1 MDPEAV
7 IFDLSSDE
15 DVGWGQNLGDGG
27 DDCDRVED
35 CKWIQ
40 DFFYD
45 DVVLLSEVVVKPKD
59 NKLKNNNDNNNSY
72 VKDFV
77 DDDNDCVILDGDPDK
92 VVQGRK
98 TQTDVEQSDSDDLVV
113 VGETGQVA
121 CRDYPHPRDLCAKFS
136 FTSTPHE
143 QYCNQCHCYVCDS
156 LAPCLQ
162 WGTGISFSD
171 HCHAT
176 GKEKFWNQQRDSLK
190 KRRQTDL
197 PVPKVPFTSIQ
208 TNPIQKNQSRASTPW
223 TNYHIPEAQVPMSE
237 PISSI
242 QYRTSQTQVPRPAPI
257 SQLQY
262 GTSRAQTQ
270 RLASIHPCTTPTLKT
285 PSIRGQRSGS
295 LLPIHNSQPALT
307 SLQIHS
313 IGNNV
318 LARNRRHTVGS
329 LGPRA
334 NVPTPVFKR
343 RGSSGVA
350 LASIRRNGHLNKEQG
365 YKYMRNPAPVAAP
378 GNSTT
383 VISTENNTES
393 DNRQPSPQYMRTIPL
408 NSTASQPRLQPHLS
422 SQPSVAIPSIYPVHT
437 QPLLSSQLSAGNVLV
452 DPTSQPQIPSQQAY
466 VGGIFLKPNSS
477 QPRVSSQPI
486 KTNSF
491 GNRVFSTPPVYSQ
504 PNHASDGYLNV
515 FQQQNQTSNFEH
527 TSVPDLDLNW
537 VANITHDISQQPQAE
552 NFQLQCLDFLEE
564 SDCYFDTSS
573 NEGSFDF
580 QFDN

>member
-1 MDPEAV
+1 M

-27 DDCDRVED
+27 DDCDKVED

-40 DFFYD
+40 DFFDDDYD
-45 DVVLLSEVVVKPKD
+45 DVVVVSEVLGKPKGK
-59 NKLKNNNDNNNSY
+59 KLKIINNGY
-72 VKDFV
+72 VKDF
-77 DDDNDCVILDGDPDK
+77 DDDDDDCVVLDGDPDK
-92 VVQGRK
+92 GIEGQKIQNDAG
-98 TQTDVEQSDSDDLVV
+98 QSDSDELVV

-176 GKEKFWNQQRDSLK
+176 GKEEFWNQQRDSLK

-197 PVPKVPFTSIQ
+197 PVPF
-208 TNPIQKNQSRASTPW
+208 PIPKNHSRASTPR
-223 TNYHIPEAQVPMSE
+223 TNYHIPEAQVPISA
-237 PISSI
+237 PLSSI
-242 QYRTSQTQVPRPAPI
+242 QYRSSQTQAPRPAPI

-262 GTSRAQTQ
+262 GTSQAQTQ
-270 RLASIHPCTTPTLKT
+270 RLASIRPCTTATLKT
-285 PSIRGQRSGS
+285 PIIRDQRSGS
-295 LLPIHNSQPALT
+295 LLPKQLALT
-307 SLQIHS
+307 SPQIHS
-313 IGNNV
+313 VGNNV
-318 LARNRRHTVGS
+318 FARDRRHTVGS
-329 LGPRA
+329 LGPRV

-350 LASIRRNGHLNKEQG
+350 LASIQRNGYLSKTQG
-365 YKYMRNPAPVAAP
+365 YKYMRNPASVAAP

-383 VISTENNTES
+383 ENNES
-393 DNRQPSPQYMRTIPL
+393 DNHQPSPQPYMQTIPS
-408 NSTASQPRLQPHLS
+408 NFTASQPRLQPRLS
-422 SQPSVAIPSIYPVHT
+422 SQPSVAIPSKYPAHT
-437 QPLLSSQLSAGNVLV
+437 QPLLSSQLNAGNILV
-452 DPTSQPQIPSQQAY
+452 NPTSQPQIPSQQAY
-466 VGGIFLKPNSS
+466 VGGIVSKPNSS

-486 KTNSF
+486 KTNRF
-491 GNRVFSTPPVYSQ
+491 GNRVFSAPPVYSQ

-515 FQQQNQTSNFEH
+515 FQQQNQTSNFED
-527 TSVPDLDLNW
+527 TSFPDFDLNW
-537 VANITHDISQQPQAE
+537 VADITHDISQQPQAE
-552 NFQLQCLDFLEE
+552 NFQLQGLDFLEE
-564 SDCYFDTSS
+564 SDYYFDTSS
-573 NEGSFDF
+573 NGGSFDF